1 MDKKSVYDAVTYN
14 LYDGHINRNIRA
26 AMAMIDLT
34 KPYIW
39 VTRATY
45 IKETDQVEVKF
56 KINGCINIT
65 EVSVVVNGGSSDA
78 ENYLLANAT
87 DETYCN
93 HLVPD
98 HLEQT
103 TFSVIVSQKDTV
115 LLEAVV
121 DQNMTYSH
129 NDTLVKPE
137 MYINNT

>member
-1 MDKKSVYDAVTYN
+1 MTYN

-65 EVSVVVNGGSSDA
+65 EASVITNGERTVIVTEDDNNVC
-78 ENYLLANAT
+78 NYLVPHGRKQN
-87 DETYCN
+87 TYR
-93 HLVPD
+93 VFVK
-98 HLEQT
+98 T
-103 TFSVIVSQKDTV
+103 TDTV
-115 LLEAVV
+115 ILEAMV
-121 DQNMTYSH
+121 D
-129 NDTLVKPE
+129 
-137 MYINNT
+137 

>member
-1 MDKKSVYDAVTYN
+1 MDKKSIYDDVTYN

-65 EVSVVVNGGSSDA
+65 EVSVAVNSSS
-78 ENYLLANAT
+78 NYILANAT

-93 HLVPD
+93 HLIPD
-98 HLEQT
+98 QLEQT
-103 TFSVIVSQKDTV
+103 PFSVIVSSSDKV
-115 LLEAVV
+115 ILEAVV
-121 DQNMTYSH
+121 DQNMTYSY

-137 MYINNT
+137 IYINKT